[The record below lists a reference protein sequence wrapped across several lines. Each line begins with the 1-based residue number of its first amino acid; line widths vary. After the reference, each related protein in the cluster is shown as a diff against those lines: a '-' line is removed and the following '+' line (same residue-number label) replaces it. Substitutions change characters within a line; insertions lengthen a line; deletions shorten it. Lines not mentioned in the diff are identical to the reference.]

1 MKSNKKRIIV
11 VLAIL
16 TMALVLSCSLV
27 ACDKTDTPD
36 APKKEFTITF
46 DTQGGSEVKPITIA
60 EGATITLPRNPTKE
74 GYLFDGW
81 YLSDAFVEKF
91 VATKTITGDITLY
104 AKWIEDNGQE
114 EPPVAKTY
122 SITFMVDGVTYKTFN
137 ISEGGVITLPENP
150 EKKCCI
156 FEGWYID
163 EDLLE
168 KFNATQDIS
177 QDIVVYAKWS
187 DNHTV
192 VEDAEV
198 PATCTTAGVTAGK
211 HCSVCNEILKA
222 QTEIPA
228 LGHDFSK
235 EWTIDKEA
243 TCTEKGSKSRH
254 CTRCEVKSDETEI
267 PTKEHSE
274 SNWIIDKEA
283 TCTEDGSKHTE
294 CTVCHTTI
302 KTEKI
307 SALGHTD
314 VIDNAV
320 EPTCTTSGLTQ
331 GKHCSTCGKI
341 LQAQTEI
348 PALGHDFSKEWTID
362 KEATCTEKGSKSHHC
377 TRCEVKSDETEIP
390 TKEHSES
397 NWIIDKE
404 ATCTEDGSKHTEC
417 TVCHTTIKTEK
428 ISALGHDLE
437 HHAGQPATCTEKG
450 WEEYVTCKRDG
461 CTYTTYKEID
471 ALGHDIE
478 HHVGQPAT
486 CTEKGWEE
494 YDTCK
499 RDGCTYTT
507 YKEIPA
513 LDHDL
518 EHHVG
523 QPATC
528 TEKGWEAYVTCKR
541 DGCTYTTY
549 KEIAAL
555 GHVLEHHAGQPA
567 TCTEKGWEAYDTCK
581 RDGCT
586 YTTYK
591 EIPAL
596 DHDLEHH
603 AGQPATC
610 TEKGWEE
617 YVTCKRDG
625 CTYTTYKEIPALDH
639 DIVYHEAK
647 SPTCTEVGWGK
658 YESCS
663 RCDYTTYKEIPALDH
678 DLVYHEAKSP
688 TCAEVGW
695 DKYESCSRCDYSTYK
710 EIPARH
716 NFDENG
722 TCVVCGYFETGL
734 AFELNKDGE
743 SYSVVGIGT
752 FDGTDL
758 KIPNVNFDTKPVTG
772 IKSNAFENCGSLIS
786 VIIPDS
792 VTSIGEGA
800 FKGCSSLASMVIPF
814 VGAKAGVT
822 SSDTRQY
829 PFGYIFGASNYD
841 GSVATEQEYYDE
853 STTTTFMETYYIP
866 LSLKSVTV
874 TGGNILYGAFY
885 GCRGLTSITIPDSE
899 TTTSIGDF
907 AFFECSGLQNV
918 IIPGNITSIGHA
930 AFAYCTGL
938 SNITVDENNPRFM
951 SINNC
956 IIDKESREIVLGC
969 KTSVIPTDG
978 SVISI
983 GNAAFGGCTEL
994 INIIIPDNIINIG
1007 LAAFAEC
1014 TGLKNIT
1021 IPDGV
1026 HISDLAFAECTGL
1039 TSIIIPDSVAQFGSS
1054 VFEGCVSL
1062 TKITGRVDR
1071 VLAISNECGSKS
1083 FEIEITGNMNIEAN
1097 AFAGRTELTG
1107 VTIGNEVE
1115 RLGTGAFQGCININ
1129 KITGLVDRV
1138 VAISKECG
1146 SGAFEIEITG
1156 NKDNSPYSFAGRTEL
1171 IGVTIGNEV
1180 TSLEEGAFQ
1189 GCTNINKIAGRAD
1202 LVVAI
1207 SKECGSGAFE
1217 IEITGNWDVEPSAF
1231 ANRTEITGVTIGNSV
1246 TKIGNSAFSGCTML
1260 NSVTIGNSV
1269 TTIGNSAFSGC
1280 IRLNSLII
1288 GNSVTTIGSYAFS
1301 KCTGLISVTIG
1312 DSVTTINAFAFQD
1325 CPFLISVTIGNK
1337 VKSIGQLSFFGCFSL
1352 IEVYNKSSLNITAKS
1367 TSYGY
1372 VGYYAKNV
1380 YTNEGGSKLATD
1392 ENGYVI
1398 YTDGE
1403 EKILVSYFGTETEL
1417 TLPSDIT
1424 QIHNYAFA
1432 GRCELTSIIV
1442 LDNVTSIGTAAFRG
1456 CSGLTSITIPDSVTS
1471 IGEGAL
1477 TGCSSLESITIPF
1490 VGASI
1495 TAGNGYD
1502 QVFGYIFGYK
1512 TSNSSSSVSGETYQY
1527 YDNSKYY
1534 HYYIP
1539 SSIKYVTITGGII
1552 PYRAFYNCSG
1562 LTSITIPGSVTS
1574 IGNYAFSG
1582 CNGLTNITI
1591 PNSVKKIGESA
1602 FSGCKGLMGITFNGT
1617 IAQWKSISK
1626 GALWKNNVPSTCIVH
1641 CIDGDIKA

>member
-1 MKSNKKRIIV
+1 MKSKKQRIISIIAV
-11 VLAIL
+11 V
-16 TMALVLSCSLV
+16 TMAIVLSCVFV
-27 ACDKTDTPD
+27 ACNKTDTPD

-46 DTQGGSEVKPITIA
+46 DTQGGSEIKPITIA
-60 EGATITLPRNPTKE
+60 EGTTITLPRNPTKE
-74 GYLFDGW
+74 GFLFDGW

-137 ISEGGVITLPENP
+137 ISEGSAITLPENP
-150 EKKCCI
+150 GKKCCI

-192 VEDAEV
+192 VEDSEV
-198 PATCTTAGVTAGK
+198 PATCTTAGLTAGK
-211 HCSVCNEILKA
+211 HCSVCNAILKA

-228 LGHDFSK
+228 LNHDI
-235 EWTIDKEA
+235 EHHAGQPA
-243 TCTEKGSKSRH
+243 TCTEKGWEAYDTCKRNG
-254 CTRCEVKSDETEI
+254 CTYTTYQEI
-267 PTKEHSE
+267 
-274 SNWIIDKEA
+274 D
-283 TCTEDGSKHTE
+283 
-294 CTVCHTTI
+294 
-302 KTEKI
+302 
-307 SALGHTD
+307 
-314 VIDNAV
+314 
-320 EPTCTTSGLTQ
+320 
-331 GKHCSTCGKI
+331 
-341 LQAQTEI
+341 
-348 PALGHDFSKEWTID
+348 ALGHDI
-362 KEATCTEKGSKSHHC
+362 
-377 TRCEVKSDETEIP
+377 
-390 TKEHSES
+390 
-397 NWIIDKE
+397 
-404 ATCTEDGSKHTEC
+404 
-417 TVCHTTIKTEK
+417 
-428 ISALGHDLE
+428 E
-437 HHAGQPATCTEKG
+437 HHVGQPATCTEKG

-461 CTYTTYKEID
+461 CTYTTYQEIP
-471 ALGHDIE
+471 ALNHDLV
-478 HHVGQPAT
+478 HHAGQPAT

-507 YKEIPA
+507 YQEIPA
-513 LDHDL
+513 LGHD
-518 EHHVG
+518 
-523 QPATC
+523 
-528 TEKGWEAYVTCKR
+528 
-541 DGCTYTTY
+541 
-549 KEIAAL
+549 
-555 GHVLEHHAGQPA
+555 LEHHAGQPA

-596 DHDLEHH
+596 DHDL
-603 AGQPATC
+603 
-610 TEKGWEE
+610 
-617 YVTCKRDG
+617 
-625 CTYTTYKEIPALDH
+625 
-639 DIVYHEAK
+639 
-647 SPTCTEVGWGK
+647 
-658 YESCS
+658 
-663 RCDYTTYKEIPALDH
+663 
-678 DLVYHEAKSP
+678 VYHEAKSP

-695 DKYESCSRCDYSTYK
+695 DKYESCSRCDYTTYK

-752 FDGTDL
+752 FGGTDL

-772 IKSNAFENCGSLIS
+772 IKSNAFENCGSLTS

-800 FKGCSSLASMVIPF
+800 FRGCSSLESMVIPF

-822 SSDTRQY
+822 SSDTHQY
-829 PFGYIFGASNYD
+829 PFGYIFGTSNYD

-866 LSLKSVTV
+866 SSLTSVTV
-874 TGGNILYGAFY
+874 TGGNILHGAFY
-885 GCRGLTSITIPDSE
+885 GCRGLMNITIPDSE
-899 TTTSIGDF
+899 TTSIGDF

-918 IIPGNITSIGHA
+918 IIPGNITSIGEGAFGGCTKIINLIIPDNITSIGHA

-956 IIDKESREIVLGC
+956 IIDKESKEIVLGC

-1026 HISDLAFAECTGL
+1026 QIGDLAFAECTGL
-1039 TSIIIPDSVAQFGSS
+1039 TSITIPDSVTQFGSS

-1107 VTIGNEVE
+1107 VTIGNDVE
-1115 RLGTGAFQGCININ
+1115 RLETGAFQGCTNIS
-1129 KITGLVDRV
+1129 KITGRADHVL
-1138 VAISKECG
+1138 AISKKCG

-1156 NKDNSPYSFAGRTEL
+1156 NK
-1171 IGVTIGNEV
+1171 
-1180 TSLEEGAFQ
+1180 
-1189 GCTNINKIAGRAD
+1189 NIEA
-1202 LVVAI
+1202 
-1207 SKECGSGAFE
+1207 
-1217 IEITGNWDVEPSAF
+1217 SAF
-1231 ANRTEITGVTIGNSV
+1231 ANRTEITGVTIGNEV
-1246 TKIGNSAFSGCTML
+1246 TSIATK
-1260 NSVTIGNSV
+1260 
-1269 TTIGNSAFSGC
+1269 
-1280 IRLNSLII
+1280 
-1288 GNSVTTIGSYAFS
+1288 
-1301 KCTGLISVTIG
+1301 
-1312 DSVTTINAFAFQD
+1312 AFQN
-1325 CPFLISVTIGNK
+1325 CSSLISVTIGNRVTSIGDYAFSHCSGLTSVTIPDRVTTIGSLAFQNCLSLISVTIGK
-1337 VKSIGQLSFFGCFSL
+1337 NVKSIDVGAFVNCHRL

-1367 TSYGY
+1367 TSHGN
-1372 VGYYAKNV
+1372 VGYYAQNV
-1380 YTNEGGSKLATD
+1380 YTAEGGSKLSTD

-1424 QIHNYAFA
+1424 QIHNYAFYK
-1432 GRCELTSIIV
+1432 
-1442 LDNVTSIGTAAFRG
+1442 

-1471 IGEGAL
+1471 IGGSAFS
-1477 TGCSSLESITIPF
+1477 GCSNLTKI
-1490 VGASI
+1490 VG
-1495 TAGNGYD
+1495 
-1502 QVFGYIFGYK
+1502 
-1512 TSNSSSSVSGETYQY
+1512 SSSWASVVAKQCGSE
-1527 YDNSKYY
+1527 SFE
-1534 HYYIP
+1534 
-1539 SSIKYVTITGGII
+1539 VVITGGTKIDDS
-1552 PYRAFYNCSG
+1552 AFQGCTG
-1562 LTSITIPGSVTS
+1562 LTSIIIPDSVTS
-1574 IGNYAFSG
+1574 IGNGAFQG
-1582 CNGLTNITI
+1582 CTGLT
-1591 PNSVKKIGESA
+1591 S
-1602 FSGCKGLMGITFNGT
+1602 ITFNGT
-1617 IAQWKSISK
+1617 IAQWKSIPK
-1626 GALWKNNVPSTCIVH
+1626 EALWQNNVPGKCIVH
-1641 CIDGDIKA
+1641 CTDGDIST

>member
-1 MKSNKKRIIV
+1 MKFKKQRIISIIAV
-11 VLAIL
+11 V
-16 TMALVLSCSLV
+16 TMAIVLSCVFV
-27 ACDKTDTPD
+27 ACNKTDSPD

-192 VEDAEV
+192 VEDSEV
-198 PATCTTAGVTAGK
+198 PATCTTAGLTAGK

-228 LGHDFSK
+228 LNHDLVHQAGKS
-235 EWTIDKEA
+235 A
-243 TCTEKGSKSRH
+243 TCTEKGWEAYDTCKRDG
-254 CTRCEVKSDETEI
+254 CTY
-267 PTKEHSE
+267 
-274 SNWIIDKEA
+274 
-283 TCTEDGSKHTE
+283 
-294 CTVCHTTI
+294 TTY
-302 KTEKI
+302 
-307 SALGHTD
+307 
-314 VIDNAV
+314 
-320 EPTCTTSGLTQ
+320 Q
-331 GKHCSTCGKI
+331 
-341 LQAQTEI
+341 EI
-348 PALGHDFSKEWTID
+348 PALNHDIEHHAGQP
-362 KEATCTEKGSKSHHC
+362 ATCTEKGWEAYDTCKRDGCTYTTYQEIDALGHDIEHH
-377 TRCEVKSDETEIP
+377 VGQP
-390 TKEHSES
+390 
-397 NWIIDKE
+397 
-404 ATCTEDGSKHTEC
+404 ATCTEKGWEAYDSCKRDGC
-417 TVCHTTIKTEK
+417 TYTTYQEID
-428 ISALGHDLE
+428 ALGHDIE
-437 HHAGQPATCTEKG
+437 HHVGQPATCTEKG

-461 CTYTTYKEID
+461 CTYTTYQEIP
-471 ALGHDIE
+471 ALNHDLV
-478 HHVGQPAT
+478 HHAGQPAT

-507 YKEIPA
+507 YQEIPA
-513 LDHDL
+513 LGHD
-518 EHHVG
+518 
-523 QPATC
+523 
-528 TEKGWEAYVTCKR
+528 
-541 DGCTYTTY
+541 
-549 KEIAAL
+549 
-555 GHVLEHHAGQPA
+555 LEHHAGQPA

-596 DHDLEHH
+596 DHE
-603 AGQPATC
+603 
-610 TEKGWEE
+610 
-617 YVTCKRDG
+617 
-625 CTYTTYKEIPALDH
+625 
-639 DIVYHEAK
+639 
-647 SPTCTEVGWGK
+647 
-658 YESCS
+658 
-663 RCDYTTYKEIPALDH
+663 
-678 DLVYHEAKSP
+678 LVYHEAKSP

-695 DKYESCSRCDYSTYK
+695 DKYESCSRCDYTTYK

-752 FDGTDL
+752 FGGTDL

-772 IKSNAFENCGSLIS
+772 IKSNAFENCGSLTS

-800 FKGCSSLASMVIPF
+800 FRGCSSLESMVIPF

-822 SSDTRQY
+822 SSDTHQY
-829 PFGYIFGASNYD
+829 PFGYIFGTSNYD

-866 LSLKSVTV
+866 SSLTSVTV
-874 TGGNILYGAFY
+874 TGGNILHGAFY
-885 GCRGLTSITIPDSE
+885 GCRGLMNITIPDSE
-899 TTTSIGDF
+899 TTSIGDF
-907 AFFECSGLQNV
+907 AFFECLGLQNV
-918 IIPGNITSIGHA
+918 IIPGNITSIGEGAFGGCTKIINLIIPDNITSIGHA

-956 IIDKESREIVLGC
+956 IIDKESKEIVLGC

-1026 HISDLAFAECTGL
+1026 QIGDLAFAECTGL
-1039 TSIIIPDSVAQFGSS
+1039 TSITIPDSVAQFGSS

-1071 VLAISNECGSKS
+1071 VVAISKECGSKS
-1083 FEIEITGNMNIEAN
+1083 FEIEITGNMNVEAN
-1097 AFAGRTELTG
+1097 AFAGCTELTG

-1115 RLGTGAFQGCININ
+1115 RLGTGAFQGCTNIS
-1129 KITGLVDRV
+1129 KITGRVDHV
-1138 VAISKECG
+1138 LAISKKCG

-1156 NKDNSPYSFAGRTEL
+1156 NM
-1171 IGVTIGNEV
+1171 
-1180 TSLEEGAFQ
+1180 
-1189 GCTNINKIAGRAD
+1189 NIEA
-1202 LVVAI
+1202 
-1207 SKECGSGAFE
+1207 
-1217 IEITGNWDVEPSAF
+1217 SAF
-1231 ANRTEITGVTIGNSV
+1231 ANRTEITGVTIGNEV
-1246 TKIGNSAFSGCTML
+1246 TSIATK
-1260 NSVTIGNSV
+1260 
-1269 TTIGNSAFSGC
+1269 
-1280 IRLNSLII
+1280 
-1288 GNSVTTIGSYAFS
+1288 
-1301 KCTGLISVTIG
+1301 
-1312 DSVTTINAFAFQD
+1312 AFQN
-1325 CPFLISVTIGNK
+1325 CSSLISVTIGNRVTTIGSLSFQNCLSLISVTIGK
-1337 VKSIGQLSFFGCFSL
+1337 NVKSIDVGAFVNCHRL

-1367 TSYGY
+1367 TSHGN
-1372 VGYYAKNV
+1372 VGYYAQNV
-1380 YTNEGGSKLATD
+1380 YTAEGGSKLSTD

-1403 EKILVSYFGTETEL
+1403 ERVLVTYFGTETEL

-1424 QIHNYAFA
+1424 QIHNYAFYK
-1432 GRCELTSIIV
+1432 
-1442 LDNVTSIGTAAFRG
+1442 

-1471 IGEGAL
+1471 IGGSAFS
-1477 TGCSSLESITIPF
+1477 GCSNLTKI
-1490 VGASI
+1490 VG
-1495 TAGNGYD
+1495 
-1502 QVFGYIFGYK
+1502 
-1512 TSNSSSSVSGETYQY
+1512 SSSWASVVAKQCGSE
-1527 YDNSKYY
+1527 SFE
-1534 HYYIP
+1534 
-1539 SSIKYVTITGGII
+1539 VVITGGTKIDDS
-1552 PYRAFYNCSG
+1552 AFQGCTG
-1562 LTSITIPGSVTS
+1562 LTSIIIPDGLTTIGRLAFQGCTGLTSVTIPDSVTS
-1574 IGNYAFSG
+1574 IGNGAFQG
-1582 CNGLTNITI
+1582 CTGLT
-1591 PNSVKKIGESA
+1591 S
-1602 FSGCKGLMGITFNGT
+1602 ITFNGT
-1617 IAQWKSISK
+1617 IAQWKSIPK
-1626 GALWKNNVPSTCIVH
+1626 EALWQNNVPGKCIVH
-1641 CIDGDIKA
+1641 CTDGDISI

>member
-1 MKSNKKRIIV
+1 MKFKKQRIISIIAV
-11 VLAIL
+11 V
-16 TMALVLSCSLV
+16 TMAIVLSCVFV
-27 ACDKTDTPD
+27 ACNKTDTPD

-60 EGATITLPRNPTKE
+60 EGTTITLPRNPTKK
-74 GYLFDGW
+74 GFLFDGW

-192 VEDAEV
+192 VEDSEV
-198 PATCTTAGVTAGK
+198 PATCTTAGLTAGK

-228 LGHDFSK
+228 LGHDLETHAGK
-235 EWTIDKEA
+235 PA
-243 TCTEKGSKSRH
+243 TCTEKGWEAYDTCKRDG
-254 CTRCEVKSDETEI
+254 CTYTTYKEI
-267 PTKEHSE
+267 PALNHDIEHHAGQP
-274 SNWIIDKEA
+274 A
-283 TCTEDGSKHTE
+283 TCTEKGWEAYDTCKRDG
-294 CTVCHTTI
+294 CTYTTYQEI
-302 KTEKI
+302 PALDHDLVHHDGKPATCTEKGWE
-307 SALGHTD
+307 AYD
-314 VIDNAV
+314 
-320 EPTCTTSGLTQ
+320 TCKRDGCTYTTY
-331 GKHCSTCGKI
+331 K
-341 LQAQTEI
+341 EI
-348 PALGHDFSKEWTID
+348 PALGHDIEHHAGQPS
-362 KEATCTEKGSKSHHC
+362 TCTEKGWEAYDTCKRDDC
-377 TRCEVKSDETEIP
+377 TYTTYKEIP
-390 TKEHSES
+390 
-397 NWIIDKE
+397 
-404 ATCTEDGSKHTEC
+404 
-417 TVCHTTIKTEK
+417 
-428 ISALGHDLE
+428 ALDHDLE

-450 WEEYVTCKRDG
+450 WEEYDTCKRDG
-461 CTYTTYKEID
+461 CTYTTYKEIP
-471 ALGHDIE
+471 ALGHDLE
-478 HHVGQPAT
+478 HHAGKPATCTEKGWETYDTCKRDGCTYTTYKEIAALGHDLETHAGQPAT

-518 EHHVG
+518 
-523 QPATC
+523 
-528 TEKGWEAYVTCKR
+528 
-541 DGCTYTTY
+541 
-549 KEIAAL
+549 
-555 GHVLEHHAGQPA
+555 
-567 TCTEKGWEAYDTCK
+567 
-581 RDGCT
+581 
-586 YTTYK
+586 
-591 EIPAL
+591 
-596 DHDLEHH
+596 
-603 AGQPATC
+603 
-610 TEKGWEE
+610 
-617 YVTCKRDG
+617 
-625 CTYTTYKEIPALDH
+625 
-639 DIVYHEAK
+639 
-647 SPTCTEVGWGK
+647 
-658 YESCS
+658 
-663 RCDYTTYKEIPALDH
+663 
-678 DLVYHEAKSP
+678 VYHEAKSP

-695 DKYESCSRCDYSTYK
+695 EGYESCSRCDYSTYK

-734 AFELNKDGE
+734 AFESNKDGE

-772 IKSNAFENCGSLIS
+772 IKSNAFENCGSLTS

-800 FKGCSSLASMVIPF
+800 FKGCSSLESMVIPF

-822 SSDTRQY
+822 SSDTHQY

-866 LSLKSVTV
+866 SSLTSVTV
-874 TGGNILYGAFY
+874 TGGNILHGAFY

-907 AFFECSGLQNV
+907 AFFECSDLQNV
-918 IIPGNITSIGHA
+918 IIPGNITSIGEGAFGGCTKIINLIIHDNITSIGYA

-938 SNITVDENNPRFM
+938 SNITVDENNPQFM

-956 IIDKESREIVLGC
+956 IIDKKSREIILGC

-1026 HISDLAFAECTGL
+1026 QIGDLAFAECTGL
-1039 TSIIIPDSVAQFGSS
+1039 TSITIPDSVAQFGSS

-1071 VLAISNECGSKS
+1071 VVAISNECGSKS

-1107 VTIGNEVE
+1107 VTIGNDVERLETGAFQGCTNISKITGRADRVVAISNECGSKSFEIEITGNINVEANAFAGCTELTGVTIGNEVE
-1115 RLGTGAFQGCININ
+1115 RLGTGAFQGCTNIS
-1129 KITGLVDRV
+1129 KITGRADHVL
-1138 VAISKECG
+1138 AISKKCG

-1156 NKDNSPYSFAGRTEL
+1156 NR
-1171 IGVTIGNEV
+1171 
-1180 TSLEEGAFQ
+1180 
-1189 GCTNINKIAGRAD
+1189 NIEA
-1202 LVVAI
+1202 
-1207 SKECGSGAFE
+1207 
-1217 IEITGNWDVEPSAF
+1217 SAF
-1231 ANRTEITGVTIGNSV
+1231 ANRTEITGVTIGNEV
-1246 TKIGNSAFSGCTML
+1246 TSIATK
-1260 NSVTIGNSV
+1260 
-1269 TTIGNSAFSGC
+1269 
-1280 IRLNSLII
+1280 
-1288 GNSVTTIGSYAFS
+1288 
-1301 KCTGLISVTIG
+1301 
-1312 DSVTTINAFAFQD
+1312 AFQN
-1325 CPFLISVTIGNK
+1325 CSSLISVTIGNRVTTIGSLAFQNCLSLISVTIGK
-1337 VKSIGQLSFFGCFSL
+1337 NVKSIDVGAFVNCHRL

-1367 TSYGY
+1367 TSHGN
-1372 VGYYAKNV
+1372 VGYYAQNV
-1380 YTNEGGSKLATD
+1380 YTAEGGSKLSTD

-1424 QIHNYAFA
+1424 QIHNYAFYK
-1432 GRCELTSIIV
+1432 
-1442 LDNVTSIGTAAFRG
+1442 

-1471 IGEGAL
+1471 IGGSAFS
-1477 TGCSSLESITIPF
+1477 GCSNLTKI
-1490 VGASI
+1490 VG
-1495 TAGNGYD
+1495 
-1502 QVFGYIFGYK
+1502 
-1512 TSNSSSSVSGETYQY
+1512 SSSWASVVAKQCGSE
-1527 YDNSKYY
+1527 SFE
-1534 HYYIP
+1534 
-1539 SSIKYVTITGGII
+1539 VVITGGTKIDDS
-1552 PYRAFYNCSG
+1552 AFQGCTG
-1562 LTSITIPGSVTS
+1562 LTSIIIPDGLTTIGRLAFQGCTGLTSVTIPDSVTS
-1574 IGNYAFSG
+1574 IGNGAFQG
-1582 CNGLTNITI
+1582 CTGLT
-1591 PNSVKKIGESA
+1591 S
-1602 FSGCKGLMGITFNGT
+1602 ITFNGT
-1617 IAQWKSISK
+1617 IAQWKSIPK
-1626 GALWKNNVPSTCIVH
+1626 EALWQNNVPGKCIVH
-1641 CIDGDIKA
+1641 CTDGDISI

>member
-1 MKSNKKRIIV
+1 MKSNKKRILFVI
-11 VLAIL
+11 AIL
-16 TMALVLSCSLV
+16 TMALVLSCALV
-27 ACDKTDTPD
+27 ACNKTDSPD

-60 EGATITLPRNPTKE
+60 EGTTITLPRNPTKE

-122 SITFMVDGVTYKTFN
+122 SITFMVDGETYKTFN
-137 ISEGGVITLPENP
+137 ISEGSVITLPENP

-192 VEDAEV
+192 VEDSEV
-198 PATCTTAGVTAGK
+198 PATCTTTGLTAGK

-228 LGHDFSK
+228 LNHDI
-235 EWTIDKEA
+235 EHHVGQPA
-243 TCTEKGSKSRH
+243 TCTEKGWEAYDTCKRDG
-254 CTRCEVKSDETEI
+254 CTY
-267 PTKEHSE
+267 
-274 SNWIIDKEA
+274 
-283 TCTEDGSKHTE
+283 
-294 CTVCHTTI
+294 TTY
-302 KTEKI
+302 
-307 SALGHTD
+307 
-314 VIDNAV
+314 
-320 EPTCTTSGLTQ
+320 Q
-331 GKHCSTCGKI
+331 
-341 LQAQTEI
+341 EI
-348 PALGHDFSKEWTID
+348 PALNHDI
-362 KEATCTEKGSKSHHC
+362 
-377 TRCEVKSDETEIP
+377 
-390 TKEHSES
+390 
-397 NWIIDKE
+397 
-404 ATCTEDGSKHTEC
+404 
-417 TVCHTTIKTEK
+417 
-428 ISALGHDLE
+428 E

-461 CTYTTYKEID
+461 CTYTTYQEIPALNHDIKHHVGKPATCTEKGWEAYDTCKRDGCTYTTYKEIP
-471 ALGHDIE
+471 ALGHDLETHAGKPATCTEKGWEEYVTCKRDGCTYTTYKEIAALGHDLE
-478 HHVGQPAT
+478 THAGQPAT

-518 EHHVG
+518 
-523 QPATC
+523 
-528 TEKGWEAYVTCKR
+528 
-541 DGCTYTTY
+541 
-549 KEIAAL
+549 
-555 GHVLEHHAGQPA
+555 
-567 TCTEKGWEAYDTCK
+567 
-581 RDGCT
+581 
-586 YTTYK
+586 
-591 EIPAL
+591 
-596 DHDLEHH
+596 
-603 AGQPATC
+603 
-610 TEKGWEE
+610 
-617 YVTCKRDG
+617 
-625 CTYTTYKEIPALDH
+625 
-639 DIVYHEAK
+639 VYHEAK

-663 RCDYTTYKEIPALDH
+663 RCDYTTYQEIPALDH

-695 DKYESCSRCDYSTYK
+695 DKYESCSRCDYSTYQEIPALDHDLVYHEAK
-710 EIPARH
+710 SPTCAEVGWDKYESCSRCDYSTYQEIPARH

-772 IKSNAFENCGSLIS
+772 IKSNAFENCGSLTS
-786 VIIPDS
+786 VTIPDS
-792 VTSIGEGA
+792 VTSIGAGA
-800 FKGCSSLASMVIPF
+800 FKGCSSLESMVIPF

-822 SSDTRQY
+822 SSDTYQY
-829 PFGYIFGASNYD
+829 PFGYIFGTYSYTGGVAIHQAYY
-841 GSVATEQEYYDE
+841 GS
-853 STTTTFMETYYIP
+853 STSDDTYTTYYIP
-866 LSLKSVTV
+866 SSLKSVIV
-874 TGGNILYGAFY
+874 TGGNILHGAFY

-918 IIPGNITSIGHA
+918 IIPGNITSIGYA
-930 AFAYCTGL
+930 AFAYCMGL

-978 SVISI
+978 SVTSI
-983 GNAAFGGCTEL
+983 GNAAFGGCAEL

-1026 HISDLAFAECTGL
+1026 QIGDLAFAECTGL
-1039 TSIIIPDSVAQFGSS
+1039 TSITIPDSVAQFGSS

-1083 FEIEITGNMNIEAN
+1083 FEIEITGNRDVEPS
-1097 AFAGRTELTG
+1097 AFAGRTEITG

-1115 RLGTGAFQGCININ
+1115 RLGAGAFQGCININ

-1138 VAISKECG
+1138 LAISKECG

-1202 LVVAI
+1202 RVVAI

-1217 IEITGNWDVEPSAF
+1217 IEITGNRDVEPSAF

-1246 TKIGNSAFSGCTML
+1246 TKIGDSAFSGCTML

-1280 IRLNSLII
+1280 IRLNSVII

-1380 YTNEGGSKLATD
+1380 YTAEGGSKLSTD
-1392 ENGYVI
+1392 ENGYVL

-1432 GRCELTSIIV
+1432 GRCELTSIII

-1562 LTSITIPGSVTS
+1562 LMSITIPGGVTSIGNYAFYNCSGLTSITIPGSVTS
-1574 IGNYAFSG
+1574 IGDYAFSG
-1582 CNGLTNITI
+1582 CNGLTNIII

-1602 FSGCKGLMGITFNGT
+1602 FSGCKGLMSITFNGT

-1626 GALWKNNVPSTCIVH
+1626 GALWKYNVPSTCIVH
-1641 CIDGDIKA
+1641 CTDGDI

>member
-1 MKSNKKRIIV
+1 M
-11 VLAIL
+11 
-16 TMALVLSCSLV
+16 
-27 ACDKTDTPD
+27 
-36 APKKEFTITF
+36 
-46 DTQGGSEVKPITIA
+46 
-60 EGATITLPRNPTKE
+60 
-74 GYLFDGW
+74 
-81 YLSDAFVEKF
+81 
-91 VATKTITGDITLY
+91 
-104 AKWIEDNGQE
+104 
-114 EPPVAKTY
+114 
-122 SITFMVDGVTYKTFN
+122 
-137 ISEGGVITLPENP
+137 
-150 EKKCCI
+150 
-156 FEGWYID
+156 
-163 EDLLE
+163 
-168 KFNATQDIS
+168 
-177 QDIVVYAKWS
+177 
-187 DNHTV
+187 
-192 VEDAEV
+192 
-198 PATCTTAGVTAGK
+198 
-211 HCSVCNEILKA
+211 
-222 QTEIPA
+222 
-228 LGHDFSK
+228 
-235 EWTIDKEA
+235 
-243 TCTEKGSKSRH
+243 
-254 CTRCEVKSDETEI
+254 
-267 PTKEHSE
+267 
-274 SNWIIDKEA
+274 
-283 TCTEDGSKHTE
+283 
-294 CTVCHTTI
+294 
-302 KTEKI
+302 
-307 SALGHTD
+307 
-314 VIDNAV
+314 
-320 EPTCTTSGLTQ
+320 
-331 GKHCSTCGKI
+331 
-341 LQAQTEI
+341 
-348 PALGHDFSKEWTID
+348 
-362 KEATCTEKGSKSHHC
+362 
-377 TRCEVKSDETEIP
+377 
-390 TKEHSES
+390 
-397 NWIIDKE
+397 
-404 ATCTEDGSKHTEC
+404 
-417 TVCHTTIKTEK
+417 
-428 ISALGHDLE
+428 
-437 HHAGQPATCTEKG
+437 
-450 WEEYVTCKRDG
+450 
-461 CTYTTYKEID
+461 
-471 ALGHDIE
+471 
-478 HHVGQPAT
+478 
-486 CTEKGWEE
+486 
-494 YDTCK
+494 
-499 RDGCTYTT
+499 
-507 YKEIPA
+507 
-513 LDHDL
+513 
-518 EHHVG
+518 
-523 QPATC
+523 
-528 TEKGWEAYVTCKR
+528 
-541 DGCTYTTY
+541 
-549 KEIAAL
+549 
-555 GHVLEHHAGQPA
+555 
-567 TCTEKGWEAYDTCK
+567 
-581 RDGCT
+581 
-586 YTTYK
+586 
-591 EIPAL
+591 
-596 DHDLEHH
+596 
-603 AGQPATC
+603 
-610 TEKGWEE
+610 
-617 YVTCKRDG
+617 
-625 CTYTTYKEIPALDH
+625 
-639 DIVYHEAK
+639 
-647 SPTCTEVGWGK
+647 
-658 YESCS
+658 
-663 RCDYTTYKEIPALDH
+663 
-678 DLVYHEAKSP
+678 
-688 TCAEVGW
+688 
-695 DKYESCSRCDYSTYK
+695 
-710 EIPARH
+710 
-716 NFDENG
+716 
-722 TCVVCGYFETGL
+722 CGYFETGL

-758 KIPNVNFDTKPVTG
+758 KIPNVNFDTKPVTE
-772 IKSNAFENCGSLIS
+772 IKSNAFENCSSLNS

-800 FKGCSSLASMVIPF
+800 FKGCSSLESMVIPF

-822 SSDTRQY
+822 SSDTHQY
-829 PFGYIFGASNYD
+829 PFGYIFGTSNYD

-866 LSLKSVTV
+866 SSLTSVTV
-874 TGGNILYGAFY
+874 TDGNILHGAFY
-885 GCRGLTSITIPDSE
+885 GCSGLTSITIPDSE

-907 AFFECSGLQNV
+907 AFFKCSGLQNV
-918 IIPGNITSIGHA
+918 IIPGNITSIGECAFGGCTKIINLIIPDNITSIGYA

-938 SNITVDENNPRFM
+938 SNITVDENNPQFM

-956 IIDKESREIVLGC
+956 IIDKKSREIILGC

-994 INIIIPDNIINIG
+994 KNIIIPDNIINIG

-1026 HISDLAFAECTGL
+1026 QIGDLAFAECTGL
-1039 TSIIIPDSVAQFGSS
+1039 TSITIPDSVAQFGSS

-1083 FEIEITGNMNIEAN
+1083 FEIEITGNRDVEPS

-1115 RLGTGAFQGCININ
+1115 RLGAGAFQGCININ

-1138 VAISKECG
+1138 LAISKECG

-1171 IGVTIGNEV
+1171 TGVTIGNEV

-1202 LVVAI
+1202 RVVAI
-1207 SKECGSGAFE
+1207 SKECGSGEFE

-1280 IRLNSLII
+1280 IRLNSVII

-1337 VKSIGQLSFFGCFSL
+1337 VKSIGQLSFFGCSSL

-1380 YTNEGGSKLATD
+1380 YTAEGGSKLSMD
-1392 ENGYVI
+1392 ENGYVL

-1432 GRCELTSIIV
+1432 GRCELTSIII

-1456 CSGLTSITIPDSVTS
+1456 CNGLTSITIPDSVTS

-1562 LTSITIPGSVTS
+1562 LTSITIPDGVTNIGNYAFYFCRGLTSVTIGGSVTS
-1574 IGNYAFSG
+1574 IGENAFYN
-1582 CNGLTNITI
+1582 CTGLT
-1591 PNSVKKIGESA
+1591 S
-1602 FSGCKGLMGITFNGT
+1602 ITFNGT
-1617 IAQWKSISK
+1617 MEQWTAVSKGTNWKTNVPATEVVCTDGTISISE
-1626 GALWKNNVPSTCIVH
+1626 A
-1641 CIDGDIKA
+1641 

>member
-1 MKSNKKRIIV
+1 MKSNKKRILF

-16 TMALVLSCSLV
+16 TMALVLSCALV
-27 ACDKTDTPD
+27 ACTKADSPD

-46 DTQGGSEVKPITIA
+46 DTRGGSEVKPITIA

-137 ISEGGVITLPENP
+137 ISEGSVITLPENP
-150 EKKCCI
+150 GKKCCI

-192 VEDAEV
+192 VEDSEV
-198 PATCTTAGVTAGK
+198 PATCTTAGLTAGK
-211 HCSVCNEILKA
+211 HCSVCNEILK
-222 QTEIPA
+222 
-228 LGHDFSK
+228 
-235 EWTIDKEA
+235 
-243 TCTEKGSKSRH
+243 
-254 CTRCEVKSDETEI
+254 
-267 PTKEHSE
+267 
-274 SNWIIDKEA
+274 
-283 TCTEDGSKHTE
+283 
-294 CTVCHTTI
+294 
-302 KTEKI
+302 
-307 SALGHTD
+307 
-314 VIDNAV
+314 
-320 EPTCTTSGLTQ
+320 
-331 GKHCSTCGKI
+331 
-341 LQAQTEI
+341 AQTEI

-437 HHAGQPATCTEKG
+437 HHAGQPATCTEPG
-450 WEEYVTCKRDG
+450 WGAYDTCSRCD
-461 CTYTTYKEID
+461 YTTYKEIPALGHTEVID
-471 ALGHDIE
+471 NAVEPTCTTSGLTQGKHCSTCGKILQEQTEIPALGHDIV
-478 HHVGQPAT
+478 HHEAKAPS
-486 CTEKGWEE
+486 CTEPGWGA

-507 YKEIPA
+507 YKETP
-513 LDHDL
+513 
-518 EHHVG
+518 
-523 QPATC
+523 
-528 TEKGWEAYVTCKR
+528 
-541 DGCTYTTY
+541 
-549 KEIAAL
+549 AL
-555 GHVLEHHAGQPA
+555 GHDLEHHAGQPA

-596 DHDLEHH
+596 GHDIEHHVGKPATCTEKGWEAYDTCKRDGCTYTTYKEIPALGHDLETH

-625 CTYTTYKEIPALDH
+625 CTYTTYKEIA
-639 DIVYHEAK
+639 
-647 SPTCTEVGWGK
+647 
-658 YESCS
+658 
-663 RCDYTTYKEIPALDH
+663 ALDH

-752 FDGTDL
+752 FGGTDL

-772 IKSNAFENCGSLIS
+772 IKSNAFENCGSLTS
-786 VIIPDS
+786 VTIPDS
-792 VTSIGEGA
+792 VTSIGAGA
-800 FKGCSSLASMVIPF
+800 FKGCSSLESMVIPF

-822 SSDTRQY
+822 SSDTHQY
-829 PFGYIFGASNYD
+829 PFGYIFGTSNYD

-866 LSLKSVTV
+866 SSLTSVTV
-874 TGGNILYGAFY
+874 TGGNILHGAFY
-885 GCRGLTSITIPDSE
+885 GCRGLMNITIPDSE

-918 IIPGNITSIGHA
+918 IIPGNITSIGDGAFGGCTKIINLIIPDNITSIGHA

-956 IIDKESREIVLGC
+956 IIDKESKEIVLGC

-994 INIIIPDNIINIG
+994 INIIIPGNIINIG

-1014 TGLKNIT
+1014 KGLKNIT

-1026 HISDLAFAECTGL
+1026 QIGDLAFAECTGL
-1039 TSIIIPDSVAQFGSS
+1039 TSITIPDSVTQFGSS

-1083 FEIEITGNMNIEAN
+1083 FEIEITGN
-1097 AFAGRTELTG
+1097 R
-1107 VTIGNEVE
+1107 
-1115 RLGTGAFQGCININ
+1115 
-1129 KITGLVDRV
+1129 
-1138 VAISKECG
+1138 
-1146 SGAFEIEITG
+1146 
-1156 NKDNSPYSFAGRTEL
+1156 
-1171 IGVTIGNEV
+1171 
-1180 TSLEEGAFQ
+1180 
-1189 GCTNINKIAGRAD
+1189 
-1202 LVVAI
+1202 
-1207 SKECGSGAFE
+1207 
-1217 IEITGNWDVEPSAF
+1217 DVEASAF
-1231 ANRTEITGVTIGNSV
+1231 ANRTEITGVTIGNDV
-1246 TKIGNSAFSGCTML
+1246 ERLGTGAFQGCTNITKIKGRADHVLAISKECGSASFEIEITGNRDVEASAFANRTEITGVTIGNDVERLGTGAFQGCTNITKIKGRADHVL
-1260 NSVTIGNSV
+1260 AISKECGSASFEIEITGNRDVEASAFANRTEITGVTIGNDVTTIGGSAFRSCTNLISVTIGNSV
-1269 TTIGNSAFSGC
+1269 TTIGSHAFNGC
-1280 IRLNSLII
+1280 SSLTSITI
-1288 GNSVTTIGSYAFS
+1288 PDSVTTINSFAFQNCLS
-1301 KCTGLISVTIG
+1301 LISVTIG
-1312 DSVTTINAFAFQD
+1312 KN
-1325 CPFLISVTIGNK
+1325 
-1337 VKSIGQLSFFGCFSL
+1337 VKSIVQFAFFGCPKL

-1367 TSYGY
+1367 TSHGY

-1380 YTNEGGSKLATD
+1380 YTAEGGSKLSID

-1403 EKILVSYFGTETEL
+1403 ERVLVAYFGTETEL

-1424 QIHNYAFA
+1424 QIHDYAFYV
-1432 GRCELTSIIV
+1432 R
-1442 LDNVTSIGTAAFRG
+1442 
-1456 CSGLTSITIPDSVTS
+1456 SGLTSIIIPDSVTS
-1471 IGEGAL
+1471 IGSFSFYGCNSL
-1477 TGCSSLESITIPF
+1477 TSMTLPF
-1490 VGASI
+1490 IGASI

-1502 QVFGYIFGYK
+1502 QVFGYIFGYN

-1562 LTSITIPGSVTS
+1562 LTSITIPGGVTSIGNYAFYNCSGLTSITIPGSVTS

-1602 FSGCKGLMGITFNGT
+1602 FSGCKGLMSITFNGT

>member
-16 TMALVLSCSLV
+16 TMALVLSCALV
-27 ACDKTDTPD
+27 ACDKTDSPD

-46 DTQGGSEVKPITIA
+46 DTQGGSEIKPITIA
-60 EGATITLPRNPTKE
+60 EGTTITLPRNPTKE
-74 GYLFDGW
+74 GYIFDGW

-137 ISEGGVITLPENP
+137 IAEGSVITLPENP

-168 KFNATQDIS
+168 QFNATQDIS

-192 VEDAEV
+192 VEDSEV
-198 PATCTTAGVTAGK
+198 PATCTTAGLTAGK
-211 HCSVCNEILKA
+211 HCSVCDEVLQA

-228 LGHDFSK
+228 RGHDFSK

-243 TCTEKGSKSRH
+243 TCTEKGSKSHH

-341 LQAQTEI
+341 LQEQTEI
-348 PALGHDFSKEWTID
+348 PALGHDIVHH
-362 KEATCTEKGSKSHHC
+362 EAKAPSCTE
-377 TRCEVKSDETEIP
+377 P
-390 TKEHSES
+390 
-397 NWIIDKE
+397 
-404 ATCTEDGSKHTEC
+404 
-417 TVCHTTIKTEK
+417 
-428 ISALGHDLE
+428 
-437 HHAGQPATCTEKG
+437 G
-450 WEEYVTCKRDG
+450 WEAYDTCKRDG

-478 HHVGQPAT
+478 HRVGKPAT
-486 CTEKGWEE
+486 CTEKGWEA

-507 YKEIPA
+507 YQEIPA
-513 LDHDL
+513 LGHD
-518 EHHVG
+518 
-523 QPATC
+523 
-528 TEKGWEAYVTCKR
+528 
-541 DGCTYTTY
+541 
-549 KEIAAL
+549 
-555 GHVLEHHAGQPA
+555 LEHHAGQPA

-586 YTTYK
+586 YTTYQ

-596 DHDLEHH
+596 GHDLETH
-603 AGQPATC
+603 AGQSATC

-625 CTYTTYKEIPALDH
+625 CT
-639 DIVYHEAK
+639 
-647 SPTCTEVGWGK
+647 
-658 YESCS
+658 
-663 RCDYTTYKEIPALDH
+663 YTTYKEIPALDH

-695 DKYESCSRCDYSTYK
+695 DKYESCSRCDYTTYK

-752 FDGTDL
+752 FGGTDL

-772 IKSNAFENCGSLIS
+772 IKSNAFENCGSLTS
-786 VIIPDS
+786 VTIPDS
-792 VTSIGEGA
+792 VTSIGAGA
-800 FKGCSSLASMVIPF
+800 FKGCSSLESITIPF

-822 SSDTRQY
+822 SSDTHQY
-829 PFGYIFGASNYD
+829 PFGYIFGTSNYD

-866 LSLKSVTV
+866 SSLTSVTV
-874 TGGNILYGAFY
+874 TGGNILHGAFY
-885 GCRGLTSITIPDSE
+885 GCRGLMNITIPDSE

-918 IIPGNITSIGHA
+918 IIPGNITSIGEVAFGGCTKIINLIIPDNITSIGHA

-956 IIDKESREIVLGC
+956 IIDKESKEIVLGC

-994 INIIIPDNIINIG
+994 INIIIPGNIINIG

-1014 TGLKNIT
+1014 KGLKNIT

-1026 HISDLAFAECTGL
+1026 QIGDLAFAECTGL
-1039 TSIIIPDSVAQFGSS
+1039 TSITIPDSVTQFGSS

-1071 VLAISNECGSKS
+1071 VLAISNESGSKS

-1107 VTIGNEVE
+1107 VTIGNDVERLETGAFQGCTNISKITGRADHVLAISKECGSKSFEIEITGNMNVEANAFAGCTELTGVTIGNEVE
-1115 RLGTGAFQGCININ
+1115 RLGTGAFQGCTNIS
-1129 KITGLVDRV
+1129 KITGRVDHV
-1138 VAISKECG
+1138 LAISKKCG

-1156 NKDNSPYSFAGRTEL
+1156 NM
-1171 IGVTIGNEV
+1171 
-1180 TSLEEGAFQ
+1180 
-1189 GCTNINKIAGRAD
+1189 NIEA
-1202 LVVAI
+1202 
-1207 SKECGSGAFE
+1207 
-1217 IEITGNWDVEPSAF
+1217 SAF
-1231 ANRTEITGVTIGNSV
+1231 ANRTEITGVTIGNEV
-1246 TKIGNSAFSGCTML
+1246 TSIATK
-1260 NSVTIGNSV
+1260 
-1269 TTIGNSAFSGC
+1269 
-1280 IRLNSLII
+1280 
-1288 GNSVTTIGSYAFS
+1288 
-1301 KCTGLISVTIG
+1301 
-1312 DSVTTINAFAFQD
+1312 AFQN
-1325 CPFLISVTIGNK
+1325 CSSLISVTIGNRVTTIGSLSFQNCLSLISVTIGK
-1337 VKSIGQLSFFGCFSL
+1337 NVKSIDVGAFVNCHRL

-1367 TSYGY
+1367 TSHGY

-1380 YTNEGGSKLATD
+1380 YTAEGGSKLSMD
-1392 ENGYVI
+1392 ENGYVK

-1403 EKILVSYFGTETEL
+1403 ERVLVAYFGTETEL

-1424 QIHNYAFA
+1424 QIHNYAFYKCRGLTSITIPNSVTSIGGSA
-1432 GRCELTSIIV
+1432 FSGCSNLTKIVGSSSWASVVAKQCGSESFEVVITGGTKIDDSAFQGCTGLTSIIIPDG
-1442 LDNVTSIGTAAFRG
+1442 LTTIGRLAFQG
-1456 CSGLTSITIPDSVTS
+1456 CTGLTSVTIPDSVTS
-1471 IGEGAL
+1471 IGNGAFQ
-1477 TGCSSLESITIPF
+1477 GCT
-1490 VGASI
+1490 
-1495 TAGNGYD
+1495 
-1502 QVFGYIFGYK
+1502 
-1512 TSNSSSSVSGETYQY
+1512 
-1527 YDNSKYY
+1527 
-1534 HYYIP
+1534 
-1539 SSIKYVTITGGII
+1539 
-1552 PYRAFYNCSG
+1552 G
-1562 LTSITIPGSVTS
+1562 LTS
-1574 IGNYAFSG
+1574 
-1582 CNGLTNITI
+1582 
-1591 PNSVKKIGESA
+1591 
-1602 FSGCKGLMGITFNGT
+1602 ITFNGT
-1617 IAQWKSISK
+1617 IAQWKSIPK
-1626 GALWKNNVPSTCIVH
+1626 EALWQNNVPGKCIVH
-1641 CIDGDIKA
+1641 CTDGDISI